1 VAEGGCWPMSEIR
14 SSVIHRNLDAQLKVV
29 GLEVYDLLFV
39 LLFASVM
46 NLIFGRT
53 ALSLYLVFILPMVM
67 ALVLF
72 IVKRDKPEKFLIHWA
87 RYNLSPGFYSAGETS
102 CSEAKRKTRID
113 QG

>member
-1 VAEGGCWPMSEIR
+1 VVESGGRPMSEIR

-53 ALSLYLVFILPMVM
+53 ALALYLVFILPIVM

-72 IVKRDKPEKFLIHWA
+72 VVKRDKPERFLIHWA
-87 RYNLSPGFYSAGETS
+87 RYYLSPGFYSAGETS
-102 CSEAKRKTRID
+102 MAEVKRKTRID
-113 QG
+113 QR